1 MKSLALVLTLAL
13 LGGCRA
19 TTQNTVQPSE
29 HQPSGFQQ
37 FMRALTGP
45 GPGLAAHDPKDP
57 SMLFQQI
64 PSWDDAA
71 QRRCCSAITDR
82 RAWTAARC
90 DTDRPVPPRTNRC

>member
-45 GPGLAAHDPKDP
+45 GPGLAAHDPP
-57 SMLFQQI
+57 AGTPLFQQI

-71 QRRCCSAITDR
+71 QRRCCSALSKNDFIK
-82 RAWTAARC
+82 ARC